1 MGSFWSSHTEVCDQN
16 HDYDISMA
24 TFETETNNKNAY
36 YWFGAY
42 DEKDLNVYELMESD

>member
-1 MGSFWSSHTEVCDQN
+1 MGNLWTHYTEVCDEN

-24 TFETETNNKNAY
+24 EFETETNNKNAY

-42 DEKDLNVYELMESD
+42 DGKDLNVYELMEAD